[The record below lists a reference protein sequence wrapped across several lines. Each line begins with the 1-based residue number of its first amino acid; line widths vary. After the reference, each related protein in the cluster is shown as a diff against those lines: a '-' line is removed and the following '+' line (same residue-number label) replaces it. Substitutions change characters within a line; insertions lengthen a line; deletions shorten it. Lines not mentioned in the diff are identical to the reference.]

1 MRKASAAGDVCCICL
16 GGLGSGRVKRLRCG
30 HLFHSGCLREV
41 CERESSIRAAKCPL
55 CRSSLDPSSDGVA
68 SPANDEVAMAPQEP
82 QQPVPQQVAA
92 APPEQSLLRFST
104 EDFLPSWLPVP
115 AFAFEVVRRD
125 AVGIP
130 TDGNQADGGGGTWQS
145 FFRRGGQV
153 QAPPPPP
160 EDVPAPPQE
169 EEGAEQPQQEPSF
182 WRRLLT
188 LAGFVPMTPEEE
200 AIALDQLVEMFPQY
214 ERADLLREL
223 RIRRSAEAVAESI
236 LLGFFSGTA
245 RGE

>member
-1 MRKASAAGDVCCICL
+1 VRKASAAGDVCCICL

-41 CERESSIRAAKCPL
+41 CERESSVRAAKCPL
-55 CRSSLDPSSDGVA
+55 CRSLLDPSDAVA
-68 SPANDEVAMAPQEP
+68 SPANDEAAVAPRET
-82 QQPVPQQVAA
+82 QQRVPQQVAA

-125 AVGIP
+125 AVA
-130 TDGNQADGGGGTWQS
+130 TLTAGNQADGGGGTWQS
-145 FFRRGGQV
+145 FFRRGGQAPE
-153 QAPPPPP
+153 QAPPPPL
-160 EDVPAPPQE
+160 DDAPAPPQE
-169 EEGAEQPQQEPSF
+169 GGAEQPQQELSF
-182 WRRLLT
+182 WRRLLV

-200 AIALDQLVEMFPQY
+200 AVALDQLVEMFPQY

-223 RIRRSAEAVAESI
+223 RIRRSGEAVAESI